1 MRCTTDD
8 GVEIAYDVR
17 GDGPALVLVHG
28 LSDSRA
34 DWAPIVDRMSS
45 DHRCVTLDLRGH
57 GESGDASD
65 YSALAMAADVA
76 AVVAAED
83 LVAPTVIGHSLGGA
97 VVSAYAAAAPVTAVV
112 NVDQGLRLS
121 EFADALRPLE
131 ASLRGDEFHQTFEL
145 VLDSMN
151 GPMMSDALRAELV
164 THRRRARK
172 DVVLGVWDLIFAST
186 DDELDGVIEVI
197 GSSVTAPYLS
207 LHGLDPGADYP
218 EWLTARIPHAQVEHW
233 PDHGHY
239 LHLVAP
245 DRFCA
250 RVREAIA

>member
-8 GVEIAYDVR
+8 GVDITYDVT
-17 GDGPALVLVHG
+17 GDGPPVVLVHG

-34 DWAPIVDRMSS
+34 DWAPIVDRLSS
-45 DHRCVTLDLRGH
+45 DHRCIALDLRGH

-65 YSALAMAADVA
+65 YGAIAMAADVA
-76 AVVAAED
+76 AVVTAED
-83 LVAPTVIGHSLGGA
+83 LVAPLVIGHSLGGA
-97 VVSAYAAAAPVTAVV
+97 VVSAYAATAPVAAVV

-131 ASLRGDEFHQTFEL
+131 ASLRGNEFHETFEL

-151 GPMMSDALRAELV
+151 GPMMDDDLRAELA
-164 THRRRARK
+164 THRRRARQ

-186 DDELDGVIEVI
+186 DDELDAVIDMI
-197 GSSVTAPYLS
+197 GSSVTVPYLS
-207 LHGLDPGADYP
+207 LHGLDPGPDYA
-218 EWLTARIPHAQVEHW
+218 EWLSARIPQAEVEHW
-233 PDHGHY
+233 ADHGHY

-250 RVREAIA
+250 RVRDL